1 MFIFFFFLFV
11 FHVPIF
17 FYLSCFGLSTLT
29 QKKIIIALFLI
40 IKKIIINISVCIFVY
55 QIKHFFVCVFI
66 VKKNQNL
73 NSFKERR
80 SSQNENDRMKRSQ
93 SMSQQISDKA
103 SDIMSLNHV
112 FQQQHSHP
120 HILHQSPIA
129 SNASTP
135 TTAHPYAPLQSPTF
149 SMTNNSK

>member
-1 MFIFFFFLFV
+1 MFFLNQ
-11 FHVPIF
+11 
-17 FYLSCFGLSTLT
+17 L
-29 QKKIIIALFLI
+29 KK
-40 IKKIIINISVCIFVY
+40 
-55 QIKHFFVCVFI
+55 CVFLC
-66 VKKNQNL
+66 VCHKNL

-93 SMSQQISDKA
+93 SMSQQMSDKA
-103 SDIMSLNHV
+103 NSSDIMSLNHV
-112 FQQQHSHP
+112 FQQQHSH
-120 HILHQSPIA
+120 HSHQSPIA